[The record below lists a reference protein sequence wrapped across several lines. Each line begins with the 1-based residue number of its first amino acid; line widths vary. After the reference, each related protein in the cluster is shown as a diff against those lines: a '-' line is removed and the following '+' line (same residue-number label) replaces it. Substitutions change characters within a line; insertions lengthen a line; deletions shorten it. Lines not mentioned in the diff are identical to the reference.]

1 MTKNSVFRHFL
12 FVILIL
18 FVNESNSK
26 KSTIEFS
33 VDEKRVFNLYFDDKQ
48 TYSIDN
54 CIPLAFGD
62 FNADKNV
69 DIFCRNTKGNHR
81 KKKLIDFNYR
91 ILYK

>member
-18 FVNESNSK
+18 FVNGSNTK
-26 KSTIEFS
+26 KSTTEFS

-48 TYSIDN
+48 IYSIDN

-81 KKKLIDFNYR
+81 RKLIDFNYR